1 MKILLV
7 TFDKEMEQKIRNLLK
22 DYQIVVAKNGEE
34 ALLLNVEGDV
44 GLIIYDALAGGI
56 AEEDINRLYDEGFKN
71 VPYIILMDDLF
82 PIDPNNIKPKNKKVI
97 SREVEVD
104 KLPDLVKELLEKAPS
119 KEETAES
126 VEEKPTEE
134 PKKEEPAAAAEET
147 SWEEMF
153 GGITTVGPAKEEKT
167 EPAKEEKAEAAVGET
182 PPTAPAAE
190 TVSEAKKEEV
200 STPATPELPL
210 KKKCL
215 LVSFDMPLVER
226 IQQIIGDSCDL
237 AIARSAKQALQ
248 KYGNEF
254 FDIII
259 FDTISGVFAEKGIKD
274 LYEKGGYKD
283 SLYVVLL
290 DEMLPIDVDKL
301 PVKNLR
307 AIKRESELD
316 LLPEIIESAPHI
328 SLEKALESAAAAVE
342 EQKPETEEK
351 AAAVAAPPVE
361 EKPAPTPVEEKP
373 PAPPKAEET
382 KPPTEVKE
390 TVPAAEE
397 KVQPAQPAEVK
408 PTPAPATVQTVQV
421 QISEEQIA
429 KIVEAKLNEKV
440 IPLIEELIR
449 SKLSEV
455 YVKTLLREMVEE
467 EISESTVREIV
478 REIAE
483 PLVRETLE
491 ELLS

>member
-119 KEETAES
+119 EEKAE
-126 VEEKPTEE
+126 VPAEEKPKEE
-134 PKKEEPAAAAEET
+134 PKKEESAAAEET

-153 GGITTVGPAKEEKT
+153 GGITTVGPAKEEKSET
-167 EPAKEEKAEAAVGET
+167 AKEEKAE
-182 PPTAPAAE
+182 AAE

-351 AAAVAAPPVE
+351 AAVAATPPAEEKSAPTSVEKETPAPPKVEEAKPPVE
-361 EKPAPTPVEEKP
+361 EKKQA
-373 PAPPKAEET
+373 
-382 KPPTEVKE
+382 
-390 TVPAAEE
+390 VPALEE
-397 KVQPAQPAEVK
+397 KVQPVQPAEVQ
-408 PTPAPATVQTVQV
+408 PTPPPATVQTVQV

-429 KIVEAKLNEKV
+429 KIVEAKLNERV

-467 EISESTVREIV
+467 EVSESTVREIV

-483 PLVRETLE
+483 PIVRETLE